1 MCNFQALKSHPDKNP
16 DCSEAATEEFKM
28 VLRAYEILS
37 DPEKRAR
44 YDKQRDT
51 LLRAQ
56 KVTILRAHKVTL
68 LRAYKVTQLRA
79 HKVTILRAHKVTQ
92 LRAHKVTLLSAH
104 KVTQL
109 RAHKVTNCI
118 WPDPKHVATQKLCFG
133 IKN

>member
-1 MCNFQALKSHPDKNP
+1 
-16 DCSEAATEEFKM
+16 M

-51 LLRAQ
+51 L
-56 KVTILRAHKVTL
+56 
-68 LRAYKVTQLRA
+68 
-79 HKVTILRAHKVTQ
+79 